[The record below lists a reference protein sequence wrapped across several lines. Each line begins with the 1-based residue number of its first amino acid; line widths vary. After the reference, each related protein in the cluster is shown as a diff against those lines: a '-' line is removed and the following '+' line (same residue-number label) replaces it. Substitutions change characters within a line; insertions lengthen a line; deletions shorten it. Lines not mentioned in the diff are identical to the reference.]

1 MEFNQLTFQG
11 ADMLLG
17 AACTRTLLHV
27 TDQTDQETKQ
37 ESDHADAQDKGAN
50 GQMPAEGNQPDGFQ
64 IRIAQ
69 GKNDQ
74 DRKKNDE
81 NEQSEH
87 EHGPI
92 VLPAAQQD
100 VRAGR
105 LIPVSSHDAQCRRCH
120 APVLTLRQMA
130 ISPPT
135 YHRKGWRCLKS
146 SRSSDR
152 LSKMLPSGLFWQA
165 ENRNG

>member
-69 GKNDQ
+69 GKTIRTARRMTRMSSLSMNM
-74 DRKKNDE
+74 
-81 NEQSEH
+81 
-87 EHGPI
+87 
-92 VLPAAQQD
+92 VLSCYLQ
-100 VRAGR
+100 
-105 LIPVSSHDAQCRRCH
+105 
-120 APVLTLRQMA
+120 
-130 ISPPT
+130 
-135 YHRKGWRCLKS
+135 
-146 SRSSDR
+146 
-152 LSKMLPSGLFWQA
+152 
-165 ENRNG
+165 RNKTCGQED